1 MAEGQNSTVP
11 IAAEM
16 IRDLMAESFIK
27 TSKRVYDISMIC
39 LIQRLLW
46 DYCLCSSK
54 TIIYPNEGL
63 EMRSPKEY
71 KMMQNKIEGVWFEG
85 GNSGLLI
92 HFSILLYGF
101 FGLRHNFSLT
111 PLKD

>member
-1 MAEGQNSTVP
+1 MDRLSRRRPWLTSRTARSLSQQR
-11 IAAEM
+11 M

-63 EMRSPKEY
+63 KMRSPKDY
-71 KMMQNKIEGVWFEG
+71 KMMQNKLEGVWFEW
-85 GNSGLLI
+85 GNSKP
-92 HFSILLYGF
+92 
-101 FGLRHNFSLT
+101 SLKV
-111 PLKD
+111 PQIYEVGISL